1 MYDIDFLIKNGD
13 GGAGG
18 AGGAE
23 TITNI
28 QDVAYRK
35 IDSGGEFILLFDV
48 GDANGL
54 TVDDMRILHAVRKR
68 VYEVIS
74 GPALTVTIDFS
85 ILVLGEGILGQA
97 GFTHTTTIDERV
109 FPYKGIMQLNKESW
123 ASQKASLK
131 KDNNTNA
138 YYTVLHEVF
147 HVLGIGT
154 LWDSLITNR
163 EYTGVHALRE
173 YRNALGNQNLAFI
186 PVEDDGGPGT
196 ADGHPEEGFGVVRT
210 KNGILHPG
218 LDRELMTGYA
228 EILDED
234 DEPMILSRITVGFL
248 DDLGYTVR
256 YEGADE
262 MLNPELS
269 DWASYN
275 NLYGG
280 LMNPG
285 QTATI
290 YINSSTSGASIKN
303 ETSLYYRNFTC
314 FVNTTVSKVRIESDG
329 TLMIP
334 YGVITYIDGSGV
346 SSSISHKVETLV
358 SADSPGEWDLS
369 YINGTIS
376 TIEIKLKGMSYDYD
390 ATYFA

>member
-13 GGAGG
+13 GG

-303 ETSLYYRNFTC
+303 ETSLYYRNFTS